1 VDSVKKEGLADRS
14 KILCT
19 NLFRGGNMKNRD
31 HYDVA
36 IDEILK
42 AANGDARLALRTV
55 LMQNVQLEATIL
67 LLSGSSSPKTDP
79 GPRKDLN

>member
-1 VDSVKKEGLADRS
+1 
-14 KILCT
+14 
-19 NLFRGGNMKNRD
+19 MKSRD

-36 IDEILK
+36 IDEILE

-67 LLSGSSSPKTDP
+67 LLSGSSSLKTDP